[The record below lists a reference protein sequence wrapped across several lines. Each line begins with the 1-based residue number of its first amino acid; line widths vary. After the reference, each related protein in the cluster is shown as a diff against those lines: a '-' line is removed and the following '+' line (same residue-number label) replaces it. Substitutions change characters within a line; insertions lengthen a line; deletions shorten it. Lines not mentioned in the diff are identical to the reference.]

1 MTPTQSTSPAKR
13 QRDLDDADN
22 VHPDQSASAI
32 AATELSE
39 RTRLSYRLSSSTS
52 KRAGSPV
59 RDLLNDLRASKPAV
73 FCELPFTIPLPENAT
88 VLCTTL
94 TEGLHERVIP
104 IGLKV
109 LDIYDALVRAGA
121 GGALSQTMDSSMKR
135 RLLFSGLEVKN
146 ENGGKDEALAQLATW
161 IAAGM
166 ENTRKLWGQSS
177 EEERPYCDLPP
188 MVGWTVVGHDWHTWV
203 TFGAT
208 KNGTDRLVRNSLPTL
223 SKLS

>member
-1 MTPTQSTSPAKR
+1 MANEIPHSAYDEANNPSDR
-13 QRDLDDADN
+13 ELDLLWETITEILSNAR
-22 VHPDQSASAI
+22 
-32 AATELSE
+32 ELS
-39 RTRLSYRLSSSTS
+39 LFQQ
-52 KRAGSPV
+52 
-59 RDLLNDLRASKPAV
+59 D
-73 FCELPFTIPLPENAT
+73 ENAW
-88 VLCTTL
+88 CSQ
-94 TEGLHERVIP
+94 
-104 IGLKV
+104 V

>member
-1 MTPTQSTSPAKR
+1 MPNNHRVQKKCDYAFSFHIHTQ
-13 QRDLDDADN
+13 Q
-22 VHPDQSASAI
+22 
-32 AATELSE
+32 
-39 RTRLSYRLSSSTS
+39 
-52 KRAGSPV
+52 
-59 RDLLNDLRASKPAV
+59 
-73 FCELPFTIPLPENAT
+73 
-88 VLCTTL
+88 
-94 TEGLHERVIP
+94 
-104 IGLKV
+104 V

-166 ENTRKLWGQSS
+166 ENTRKLWGQSF

-188 MVGWTVVGHDWHTWV
+188 MIGWTVVGHDWHTWV